1 MVTVPANVQ
10 ASDGTF
16 TDKVQVTWTG
26 TSGNWFRVY
35 RNTTNDSGTATALGS
50 WQNTTTYDD
59 ASAVAGTTYH
69 YWVRAASDNSG
80 ANISAFSTGDT
91 GFRASPPGTVTVPA
105 NVQAS
110 DGTFSDRVRVTW
122 TGTSGNWFRVYRPI
136 LII

>member
-1 MVTVPANVQ
+1 MTVPSNVQ

-69 YWVRAASDNSG
+69 YWVRAASDNTG
-80 ANISAFSTGDT
+80 ANISAFSTGNT
-91 GFRASPPGTVTVPA
+91 GFRAIRT
-105 NVQAS
+105 
-110 DGTFSDRVRVTW
+110 
-122 TGTSGNWFRVYRPI
+122 TGDCPSQCSGIRWY
-136 LII
+136 LY